1 MSKARKA
8 KVLQGG
14 AKQTTLAAREPSS
27 TGGGEGG
34 GGAEQQ
40 ATEYWTF
47 QLVDTTPEA
56 ARVTKGMN
64 VSGAVR
70 GGRVAVS
77 ASFGLLGFAPADKAR
92 KIIEASRLRGG
103 VLAGEV
109 ISGGGTTM
117 RISVRLWL
125 R

>member
-27 TGGGEGG
+27 TGGEGG

-40 ATEYWTF
+40 AEESWSF
-47 QLVDTTPEA
+47 QLVDTTPEV
-56 ARVTKGMN
+56 ARVTKGMS
-64 VSGAVR
+64 VSGAIR

-77 ASFGLLGFAPADKAR
+77 ASFGLLGFAPADKGR

-109 ISGGGTTM
+109 ISGGGATL
-117 RISVRLWL
+117 RVSVRLWL

>member
-14 AKQTTLAAREPSS
+14 AKQTTLSAREKASAGQAS
-27 TGGGEGG
+27 GG

-40 ATEYWTF
+40 AVESWTF
-47 QLVDTTPEA
+47 QLVDTTPEVTRA
-56 ARVTKGMN
+56 TKGVG
-64 VSGAVR
+64 VSGAIR

-77 ASFGLLGFAPADKAR
+77 ASFGLLGFAPADTTR
-92 KIIEASRLRGG
+92 KIIEASRLQGG

-109 ISGGGTTM
+109 ISGGGKSLKA
-117 RISVRLWL
+117 SVRLWL